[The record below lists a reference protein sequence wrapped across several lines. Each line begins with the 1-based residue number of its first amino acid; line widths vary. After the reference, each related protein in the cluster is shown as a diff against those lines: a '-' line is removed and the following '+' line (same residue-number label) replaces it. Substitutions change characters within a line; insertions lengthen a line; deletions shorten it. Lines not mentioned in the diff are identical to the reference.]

1 MKKAII
7 IGSNKGYGTAISKA
21 LHNNGFYTIG
31 LSRKNTERITNE
43 TLPITDVSN
52 NALFSSE
59 FKTVLEKNNDI
70 DTVVFVAGDVVLK
83 QVDDYT
89 KRDFKYTLD
98 VNLGYVVE
106 AIKKIIEKSDVKNI
120 VTFGSQWSYKEN
132 GEILASYSVA
142 KHLLKRFTQL
152 LNERGINA
160 FHFCI
165 PTSKTE
171 KALSIG
177 DYLSGTKQKL
187 PLEESK
193 WAEPDEVAQII
204 VEELSNPNS
213 ENHLYKFEN
222 KEGSAWSMSA
232 LEVEMDD
239 IDKKM
244 QRLTLDDFFENE
256 KLYEIAKDL
265 YVDLVKKELLEN
277 KEESL
282 EFKPKIV

>member
-1 MKKAII
+1 MKEILVLTHGRDDCAHMVINHIKKM
-7 IGSNKGYGTAISKA
+7 GGECTR
-21 LHNNGFYTIG
+21 F
-31 LSRKNTERITNE
+31 NTE
-43 TLPITDVSN
+43 
-52 NALFSSE
+52 E
-59 FKTVLEKNNDI
+59 FQKIVK
-70 DTVVFVAGDVVLK
+70 V
-83 QVDDYT
+83 
-89 KRDFKYTLD
+89 TLD
-98 VNLGYVVE
+98 LSKSGELTGRYYFPEKIVDFENIGVVWNRRVHE
-106 AIKKIIEKSDVKNI
+106 PDVGNEFDDIELKS
-120 VTFGSQWSYKEN
+120 W
-132 GEILASYSVA
+132 A
-142 KHLLKRFTQL
+142 
-152 LNERGINA
+152 
-160 FHFCI
+160 
-165 PTSKTE
+165 
-171 KALSIG
+171 
-177 DYLSGTKQKL
+177 
-187 PLEESK
+187 LEESK